1 MGPTRQ
7 LDPHV
12 IETETEP
19 AALTYGRGQSSSTA
33 RLPVV
38 RSSWYDLLDEAH
50 RLHYLPGPIID
61 ASDDGGGHGRA
72 VALND
77 GEVPVEATVAPTK
90 AWKSISRPRR
100 SYTTSYHGQWWME
113 ATWPR

>member
-33 RLPVV
+33 RLPAV
-38 RSSWYDLLDEAH
+38 RSSRRDLRDLAH
-50 RLHYLPGPIID
+50 LLSHLAGPIID
-61 ASDDGGGHGRA
+61 GKDDGGGNGGAAGLVHG
-72 VALND
+72 
-77 GEVPVEATVAPTK
+77 GTPVEATARHKGARTSFPGL
-90 AWKSISRPRR
+90 RR
-100 SYTTSYHGQWWME
+100 T
-113 ATWPR
+113 

>member
-33 RLPVV
+33 RLPAV
-38 RSSWYDLLDEAH
+38 RSSRRDLRDLAH
-50 RLHYLPGPIID
+50 LLSHLAGPIVD
-61 ASDDGGGHGRA
+61 GKDDGGGNGGAAR
-72 VALND
+72 LD
-77 GEVPVEATVAPTK
+77 YGGTPVEATAKHERARTSFPGL
-90 AWKSISRPRR
+90 RR
-100 SYTTSYHGQWWME
+100 T
-113 ATWPR
+113 

>member
-33 RLPVV
+33 RLPAV
-38 RSSWYDLLDEAH
+38 RSSRRDLRDLAH
-50 RLHYLPGPIID
+50 LLSHLVGPIVD
-61 ASDDGGGHGRA
+61 GKDDGGGNGGAARRD
-72 VALND
+72 D
-77 GEVPVEATVAPTK
+77 GDTPA
-90 AWKSISRPRR
+90 
-100 SYTTSYHGQWWME
+100 TTSAAQPKVR
-113 ATWPR
+113 TSTRVLRRT

>member
-33 RLPVV
+33 RLPAV
-38 RSSWYDLLDEAH
+38 RSSRRDLRDLAH
-50 RLHYLPGPIID
+50 LLSHLAGPIVD
-61 ASDDGGGHGRA
+61 GKDDGGGNGGVEVR
-72 VALND
+72 VD
-77 GEVPVEATVAPTK
+77 GETLVWATVARTDAVP
-90 AWKSISRPRR
+90 SITELRR
-100 SYTTSYHGQWWME
+100 SYLV
-113 ATWPR
+113 P

>member
-33 RLPVV
+33 RLPAV
-38 RSSWYDLLDEAH
+38 RSSRCDLRDLAH
-50 RLHYLPGPIID
+50 LLSHMAGPIVD
-61 ASDDGGGHGRA
+61 GKDDGGGNGGAARRDDSDTPMMTSA
-72 VALND
+72 AQPNVR
-77 GEVPVEATVAPTK
+77 T
-90 AWKSISRPRR
+90 SIYERWR
-100 SYTTSYHGQWWME
+100 T
-113 ATWPR
+113 

>member
-33 RLPVV
+33 RLPAV
-38 RSSWYDLLDEAH
+38 RSSRRDLRDLAH
-50 RLHYLPGPIID
+50 LLSHLVGPIVD
-61 ASDDGGGHGRA
+61 GKDDGGGNGGAARRD
-72 VALND
+72 D
-77 GEVPVEATVAPTK
+77 GDTPA
-90 AWKSISRPRR
+90 
-100 SYTTSYHGQWWME
+100 TTSTAQPKVRISNYERWR
-113 ATWPR
+113 T